1 MVMSRVANRKL
12 EIGGWRFFLVQNKN
26 INSEIVVT
34 WSAAVEILGCVSI
47 RDMRG
52 CVARNLFVMNQICF
66 IYLFSLSTSGNK
78 SAQSLQRIFANL

>member
-34 WSAAVEILGCVSI
+34 WSAAVELLGCVSI
-47 RDMRG
+47 RDMR
-52 CVARNLFVMNQICF
+52 
-66 IYLFSLSTSGNK
+66 
-78 SAQSLQRIFANL
+78 